1 MFTIIFRLLLTI
13 ALVIGVYYETG
24 IYTALSFSLIFAS
37 YELQN
42 LLAWLEVVLVSKW
55 DTPEE
60 DKEGFII

>member
-60 DKEGFII
+60 DEAWKDL